1 MSKKPRSSKSSSSKP
16 RSSARQSLLF
26 AALGDETR
34 LALVRKLSGGEPS
47 SITQLTTGSRITR
60 QAITKHLRVL
70 EHAGIA
76 RAVRHGRESLYQ
88 LNPKPI
94 DDLRRYLDLVSSE
107 WDKSLARLKAFVE
120 SD

>member
-1 MSKKPRSSKSSSSKP
+1 MSPNSPSTKPGGLSR
-16 RSSARQSLLF
+16 SARQSRLF

-34 LALVRKLSGGEPS
+34 LALVRKLSSGQPS
-47 SITQLTTGSRITR
+47 SITQLASGSLITR
-60 QAITKHLRVL
+60 QAISKHLRVL

-76 RAVRHGRESLYQ
+76 RAVRHGRESLYE
-88 LNPKPI
+88 LNPRPI
-94 DDLRRYLDLVSSE
+94 DDLRRYLDSVSSA